1 MCKIAMWELKRAAA
15 AMKSAEKILS
25 AETEAVVSS
34 EAGRQVCLLPCPT
47 CVSLREIM
55 DNSFSSPPPLTP
67 PPVIIAPPPSKPRK
81 CRGWMIVAIILFV
94 LLSFSWA
101 MFVSQ
106 SISHVFNPARSLGR
120 NFKTA
125 NVREA
130 GPKLD
135 EVVLEDNDAKN
146 KIAVVTVDGIITGNT
161 ADQSGN
167 SMVDVIKAQLDRAAD
182 DNHVKAVILKVD
194 SPGGEVMASDEINKV
209 ISKFQADSKKPVICS
224 MGSLAASGGYYI
236 SAPCRWIVANEL
248 TITGSIGVIM
258 HGYNYRGLMDKLGV
272 VPMTFKSGKF
282 KDMLSPDRSTNEI
295 PPEEH
300 AMVQSLIDETYQ
312 KFKGVVADGRA
323 QAHEKNGKEGKP
335 LADDWANYADG
346 RVVSGTEALK
356 LGFVDE
362 LGDFDDAVDR
372 AEKIAHIGD
381 ANLIEYR
388 ERYDI
393 SNFLSMF
400 GQSGAAHDIKLDLG
414 VDLPKLQANAMYF
427 LWEAPEN

>member
-1 MCKIAMWELKRAAA
+1 ME
-15 AMKSAEKILS
+15 
-25 AETEAVVSS
+25 
-34 EAGRQVCLLPCPT
+34 
-47 CVSLREIM
+47 
-55 DNSFSSPPPLTP
+55 NFSSPPPLTP
-67 PPVIIAPPPSKPRK
+67 PPVITPPPPAKPRK
-81 CRGWMIVAIILFV
+81 SRGWMVVAIILIV
-94 LLSFSWA
+94 LLGFSWLIIFA
-101 MFVSQ
+101 QGFSRALK
-106 SISHVFNPARSLGR
+106 FNNGFNRSFKNGMARE
-120 NFKTA
+120 
-125 NVREA
+125 V
-130 GPKLD
+130 GPRLD
-135 EVVLEDNDAKN
+135 ECILEDNGVAS
-146 KIAVVTVDGIITGNT
+146 KIAVITVDGIITSHTEDAAGNT
-161 ADQSGN
+161 
-167 SMVDVIKAQLDRAAD
+167 MVDVIKAQLDRAAD
-182 DNHVKAVILKVD
+182 DKHVKAVILKVD
-194 SPGGEVMASDEINKV
+194 SPGGEVMASDQINKV
-209 ISKFQADSKKPVICS
+209 IVKFQEDSGKPVICS

-258 HGYNYRGLMDKLGV
+258 HGYNYRGLMDKIGV
-272 VPMTFKSGKF
+272 APMTYKSGKF
-282 KDMLSPDRSTNEI
+282 KDMLSPDRSTNDI

-312 KFKGVVADGRA
+312 KFKGVVASGRA

-372 AEKIAHIGD
+372 TEKIAHIGD

-400 GQSGAAHDIKLDLG
+400 GQSSASHDIKLDLG
-414 VDLPKLQANAMYF
+414 VDLPKLRAGGMYF
-427 LWEAPEN
+427 LWEAPED

>member
-1 MCKIAMWELKRAAA
+1 ME
-15 AMKSAEKILS
+15 
-25 AETEAVVSS
+25 
-34 EAGRQVCLLPCPT
+34 
-47 CVSLREIM
+47 
-55 DNSFSSPPPLTP
+55 NFSSPPPLTP
-67 PPVIIAPPPSKPRK
+67 PPFIMPPPAKPRK
-81 CRGWMIVAIILFV
+81 CRGWMIVAIILIV
-94 LLSFSWA
+94 LLGFSWLIIFA
-101 MFVSQ
+101 QGFSRALK
-106 SISHVFNPARSLGR
+106 FNNGFNRSFKNGIARE
-120 NFKTA
+120 
-125 NVREA
+125 V
-130 GPKLD
+130 GPRLD
-135 EVVLEDNDAKN
+135 ECILEDNGVAN
-146 KIAVVTVDGIITGNT
+146 KIAVITVDGIIASAT
-161 ADQSGN
+161 DQAGN

-182 DNHVKAVILKVD
+182 DKRVKAVILKVD
-194 SPGGEVMASDEINKV
+194 SPGGEVMASDEINKA
-209 ISKFQADSKKPVICS
+209 IANFQTDSRKPVICS

-258 HGYNYRGLMDKLGV
+258 HGYNYRGLMDKIGV
-272 VPMTFKSGKF
+272 APMTYKSGKF

-295 PPEEH
+295 PTEEH

-335 LADDWANYADG
+335 LADDWADYADG

-362 LGDFDDAVDR
+362 LGDFDDTVDR

-400 GQSGAAHDIKLDLG
+400 GQSSASHDIKLDLG
-414 VDLPKLQANAMYF
+414 VDVPKLRAGGMYF
-427 LWEAPEN
+427 LWEAPED